1 MENLINMSNCLII
14 LLDIF
19 CVVLIFYG
27 DLGLLNF
34 CFIGFKSFFDFD
46 KLVDNVMYV
55 GGERRIDRVLEK
67 LI

>member
-1 MENLINMSNCLII
+1 MENLINMSNCLI
-14 LLDIF
+14 
-19 CVVLIFYG
+19 IFYG